1 MNAPTAGS
9 DRGSRTGLFVGLAL
23 AAAVAGALIASMA
36 TRDEPADRQITEIG
50 FAETTGGVLPPMPPS
65 GADPAVGIVA
75 PTIRAMT
82 FDDTQVDVVPGGG
95 RALVIGFFAHWC
107 PHCQAELPRL
117 TEWLNLKDPPE
128 GVEIV
133 AVSTSVDSGAPNYPP
148 SAWFKEV
155 GWPELLLR
163 DSATNAIGAGYGLT
177 GFPYFVVIGPE
188 GRVLRR
194 MSGELSTQEWEY
206 LLGLAATP

>member
-1 MNAPTAGS
+1 MNASTSGP

-23 AAAVAGALIASMA
+23 AAAVAAALVASMA
-36 TRDEPADRQITEIG
+36 TGAEPVAREVAEVG
-50 FAETTGGVLPPMPPS
+50 FAETTGGVLPPMPRS
-65 GADPAVGIVA
+65 GADPAVGITA

-82 FDDTQVDVVPGGG
+82 FDDTQVDVEPGGG
-95 RALVIGFFAHWC
+95 RGLVIGFFTHWC
-107 PHCQAELPRL
+107 SHCQAELPRL
-117 TEWLNLKDPPE
+117 TEWLSQNDPPE

-148 SAWFKEV
+148 SVWFEDV

-163 DSATNAIGAGYGLT
+163 DSPTSAVGAGFGLT
-177 GFPYFVVIGPE
+177 GFPYFVVIGPD
-188 GRVLRR
+188 GRVRLRV
-194 MSGELSTQEWEY
+194 SGELSVEDWEY

>member
-1 MNAPTAGS
+1 
-9 DRGSRTGLFVGLAL
+9 
-23 AAAVAGALIASMA
+23 
-36 TRDEPADRQITEIG
+36 
-50 FAETTGGVLPPMPPS
+50 
-65 GADPAVGIVA
+65 
-75 PTIRAMT
+75 
-82 FDDTQVDVVPGGG
+82 
-95 RALVIGFFAHWC
+95 
-107 PHCQAELPRL
+107 L

-163 DSATNAIGAGYGLT
+163 DSPTNAIGAGYGLT